1 MPKYSNKAIKRLK
14 RLLET
19 IVEQEALNKL
29 SMDASW
35 NKGYVSGIRNCINIL
50 ETETR

>member
-14 RLLET
+14 GLLDT
-19 IVEQEALNKL
+19 TVEQEARKEL
-29 SMDASW
+29 SLDASW
-35 NKGYVSGIRNCINIL
+35 NKGYVTGIRNCINIL